1 MDIPLFLFAKAPIA
15 GKVKTR
21 LQSHCSA
28 ERASEIAKVLL
39 EESIIK
45 AKQHWPGK
53 VYLSV
58 ALDIE
63 HPFLKAMLVKY
74 SIELVLQHDGDL
86 GSKMHQ
92 TFESFGYPSAIMG
105 CDAPHILASDLQSA
119 YEFLAQGDSVLGPSD
134 DGGYY
139 LIGLNGS
146 SEELF
151 INQSWGTDSVLS
163 ATLEVAKKQKI
174 DFQMLQSL
182 NDVDEWQDL
191 VVASEQILSLKAFIN
206 D

>member
-45 AKQHWPGK
+45 AKRHWPGT

-63 HPFLKAMLVKY
+63 HPFLQAMLAKY

-86 GSKMHQ
+86 GLKMYQ
-92 TFESFGYPSAIMG
+92 TFEDFGYPSAIMG
-105 CDAPHILASDLQSA
+105 CDAPHILASDLQRT
-119 YEFLAQGDSVLGPSD
+119 YELLAQGESVLGPSE

-139 LIGLNGS
+139 LIGLKGS
-146 SEELF
+146 SKELF
-151 INQSWGTDSVLS
+151 IDQSWGTDSVLS

-191 VVASEQILSLKAFIN
+191 IVASEQILSLKAFIN